1 MCVST
6 FQLSG
11 TIRLPPPNSVLTWI
25 VAPAGSS
32 VASRRSSSPPP
43 NMVVT
48 EPPRNDAASLW
59 NSSGPK
65 FAMRSTSSAAGS
77 WATAARFFVAA

>member
-1 MCVST
+1 MLVST
-6 FQLSG
+6 FQPSG

-43 NMVVT
+43 NIVVT
-48 EPPRNDAASLW
+48 EPPRKAAASLW

-65 FAMRSTSSAAGS
+65 FATMSTSSAAGS
-77 WATAARFFVAA
+77 CGTAARFFVAA